1 MPLAVHLHT
10 QVIIDMNLAIASAN
24 RLQPERAE
32 EIGGLLL
39 GRIEYPTSSR
49 PIIHIEKFDP
59 IESEHRRGPSYDL
72 SERDKRVLARKLAW
86 WNSHG
91 RKEYLRPV
99 GFYRTH
105 TRRGLYL
112 DKDDSVLLVNYFPE
126 PYAVVLLVRPE
137 PGGNSVGGFFF
148 WEDGDMHREATYQ
161 EFPFNPAKLPLVSAP
176 PAPATE
182 LPGLRVDGE
191 PALPPSTGQIA
202 RPESTVQPHSPA
214 SSWGRMALPVAVGL
228 IAGAI
233 VYGLVVHKPQTRPAS
248 ERRTALSARAT
259 KPAPEIAAVTPVQPP
274 AASAAPA
281 ASAPPI
287 APIEKPSP
295 FLQRAKTAAKSV
307 PAAPV
312 RTANPQPPQPPP
324 SPTGSAS
331 RTSPAPTA
339 TVVVPSRAEPAPP
352 PATVPEPPV
361 LAPISAPVRI
371 EQPRHPVRHATV
383 TVEPVSGSKI
393 GRVVGHIPGLGR
405 LRKRDKGFVP
415 ARPIRQVTP
424 TVPADEHLAND
435 VPVDVKVTVDP
446 AGNVASVDSRGGDKQ
461 LSRLA
466 ADAARNWQFVP
477 ARHNDETVTSEMILH
492 FTFKGTAAQP

>member
-10 QVIIDMNLAIASAN
+10 QVITDLNLAIASAH

-161 EFPFNPAKLPLVSAP
+161 EFPFNPANLPLVSAP
-176 PAPATE
+176 PASPQPAA
-182 LPGLRVDGE
+182 E
-191 PALPPSTGQIA
+191 PAPPVAA
-202 RPESTVQPHSPA
+202 RAAPTPPPPPRQVTRPTSAVQAHSPA
-214 SSWGRMALPVAVGL
+214 SSWARMAIPVAAGL

-233 VYGLVVHKPQTRPAS
+233 VYGLVVHKAQQTPPS
-248 ERRTALSARAT
+248 SVRRTPPTANTT
-259 KPAPEIAAVTPVQPP
+259 KPAPAIAAVTPVQPP
-274 AASAAPA
+274 AVPAAPL
-281 ASAPPI
+281 P
-287 APIEKPSP
+287 PIEKPSP
-295 FLQRAKTAAKSV
+295 FLPKAKPAAKSLPTPPERV
-307 PAAPV
+307 A
-312 RTANPQPPQPPP
+312 QPPQPLP
-324 SPTGSAS
+324 SPSGSAS
-331 RTSPAPTA
+331 RTSPAPTT
-339 TVVVPSRAEPAPP
+339 TVVVPSRAEATP
-352 PATVPEPPV
+352 PAAAVPEPPV
-361 LAPISAPVRI
+361 LAPITTPVRI
-371 EQPRHPVRHATV
+371 EPPRHPVRHATV

-393 GRVVGHIPGLGR
+393 ARVVGHIPGLGR
-405 LRKRDKGFVP
+405 LGKRNKGFVP

-424 TVPADEHLAND
+424 TVPADEHLASD

-446 AGNVASVDSRGGDKQ
+446 AGNVASADSRGGDKQ

-466 ADAARNWQFVP
+466 VDAARSWQFVP
-477 ARHNDETVTSEMILH
+477 ARHNDETVSSEMILH
-492 FTFKGTAAQP
+492 FTFKGTTAQP